1 MHPQLSHRDTVKMKV
16 ERVYVKP
23 GAELSNRLMSWASI
37 NNLESNEISLE
48 ENFDELIDGLVIF
61 NQNQDVD
68 RDLLEIRKVFDD
80 RQKPVQRIDING
92 TLMVGVSNFSLWLE
106 RNGCRNIL
114 MVGSDQLCENPN
126 LDRYLEH
133 LKIA

>member
-1 MHPQLSHRDTVKMKV
+1 MKV

-23 GAELSNRLMSWASI
+23 GSQLSNKLSEWASV
-37 NNLESNEISLE
+37 NNLESTEVSLDDDFE
-48 ENFDELIDGLVIF
+48 ESIDGLVIF

-68 RDLLEIRKVFDD
+68 RDLLDIRKLFDD

-114 MVGSDQLCENPN
+114 MVGSERLCENPN
-126 LDRYLEH
+126 LERYLENM
-133 LKIA
+133 KIA